1 LITNLRQNPDIPTQ
15 LHRKGQEE
23 VRPNE
28 AATSAFTNQIK
39 LNRAIKIKHLM
50 QPRKHQEIQIQLQ
63 MKNQCLKKQFQAIT
77 MRGKL
82 YHRVEKEM
90 KEIS

>member
-23 VRPNE
+23 VR
-28 AATSAFTNQIK
+28 ATSAFTNQIK